1 MFTAHPAILSALAA
15 EHVRDMQAGQVHAT
29 AVRQAREARRDQRHP
44 RGPRHPRH
52 QGGPQRLAA
61 ADGSRSAADRDL
73 ARA

>member
-44 RGPRHPRH
+44 RHP
-52 QGGPQRLAA
+52 GGPQRLAA